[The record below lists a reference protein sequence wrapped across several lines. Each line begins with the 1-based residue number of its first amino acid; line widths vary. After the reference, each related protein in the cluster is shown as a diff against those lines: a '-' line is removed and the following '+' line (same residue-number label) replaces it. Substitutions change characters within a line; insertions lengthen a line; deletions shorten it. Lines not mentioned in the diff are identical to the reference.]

1 MNRKFSRVL
10 KGLTLAAAVAA
21 PLAAYAESNFLTG
34 AGPLNASAKVDF
46 RITIPKVLFL
56 QVGTG
61 TLYANNTAV
70 DLIDFNV
77 AAADIG
83 SGTSV
88 AATAG
93 SGDVGNGTVSAR
105 VRGNGGNVTLNVT
118 TSGDLSNGSS
128 DSIPWGEVTTT
139 AASWVT
145 GTVLQAPTLVAGAGT
160 PITLTA
166 VAKVVNQDARWTY
179 SYDNNSIVPAGTYGG
194 TIVNNGRV
202 TYTASL
208 P

>member
-21 PLAAYAESNFLTG
+21 PLAAHAESNFQSG
-34 AGPLNASAKVDF
+34 AGTLNASAKVDF

-61 TLYANNTAV
+61 TLYANNPTV

-105 VRGNGGNVTLNVT
+105 VRGNGGDVTLNVT
-118 TSGDLSNGSS
+118 TAGDLSNGSG
-128 DSIPWGEVTTT
+128 DSIPWGELTTT
-139 AASWVT
+139 ATAWTT
-145 GTVLQAPTLVAGAGT
+145 GTLLPAPTLVAGAGT

-166 VAKVVNQDARWTY
+166 TARVVNQDARWTY
-179 SYDNNSIVPAGTYGG
+179 VYDNNAIVPAGTYGG
-194 TIVNNGRV
+194 VNVNNGRV